1 MSIDYLNF
9 IKRNPL
15 LFSITNQLPEVL
27 VILDEN
33 FNVVIFNDNA
43 EKLFHCTLLKALGK
57 SFYEICQQAQI
68 ACFISDYARLH
79 MKAYKK
85 KVDTIINNIKY
96 TWQIFSVET
105 PDGLFHILKTINV
118 SDRELKDTIHQ
129 LETLIENMP
138 CNVYWMDKDC
148 LMQGCNQNVL
158 TMLNM
163 TKEQFYG
170 KTYEELSFLCNW
182 PEGFAEKLKNDDLM
196 VLHTGNAI
204 YGIEDPPIPVENSKI
219 VNFLTSRVPLRNK
232 NGEINGV
239 AGISIDVTDLKEAK
253 EKAEVANQA
262 KSEFIANMSHD
273 IRTPL
278 TGILGLIGGLINFAD
293 KIAVALQ
300 QAQSTHST
308 KILESYRSWL
318 NELIDLVRE
327 DGQLIL
333 GSADELLQLLNE
345 ILGTM
350 SLEAGK
356 VSEQPESFSLHELV
370 EHNVELMHPIAR
382 HRKLELLCEIDAT
395 VPVYVSGLHHYL
407 DRTLLNLLSNAL
419 KFTEKGFVKISVQMV
434 STHQSSFS
442 IGEDVELTI
451 VVEDSGIGIPQDKY
465 ETIFEHFSRL
475 TPSYQGIYKGAG
487 LGLFTV
493 KQYIEAMQATI
504 RVESEMGQGTRFIIR
519 LPLTVSDHSDRE
531 KVSYREPVKKEPL
544 PIQPTAVVQ
553 QQQITAS
560 ANPGAN
566 ATTRIL
572 IVEDNYI
579 AAKGARGTIQ
589 DHYNHCACDIA
600 GTGKEA
606 IQMAQANHYDFIL
619 MDIGLPDIDGIEVTR
634 QIRAFQAAE
643 RAQVPIVALTGHG
656 SNWEKK
662 EEALA
667 AGMQEVYEKPL
678 TKTKLDWLMQHY
690 VFKPEYSERAIQE
703 PKPKKT
709 GKHLIPAIDWE
720 QCLMNFS
727 GDETLVRE
735 LLASLAIDIQLTKEK
750 VAEFYAAKDE
760 AALRSELHRFKG
772 GVDYLS
778 LPQLTITLSAFH
790 LAVKEK
796 PQQAKKLEKTY
807 LAFQEAMN
815 ALLAVFVEQGLMKSD

>member
-1 MSIDYLNF
+1 MKSNKE
-9 IKRNPL
+9 IKDKRKDKKAKKKSNSTIRSL
-15 LFSITNQLPEVL
+15 ADLTTL
-27 VILDEN
+27 VTGQEQGRLSS
-33 FNVVIFNDNA
+33 A
-43 EKLFHCTLLKALGK
+43 EEYAQ
-57 SFYEICQQAQI
+57 EICFFYQSII
-68 ACFISDYARLH
+68 A
-79 MKAYKK
+79 
-85 KVDTIINNIKY
+85 
-96 TWQIFSVET
+96 
-105 PDGLFHILKTINV
+105 
-118 SDRELKDTIHQ
+118 
-129 LETLIENMP
+129 NMP
-138 CNVYWMDKDC
+138 NHVYWLDRNC
-148 LMQGCNQNVL
+148 VL
-158 TMLNM
+158 RGGNDELAHFFGL
-163 TKEQFYG
+163 KSASELAG
-170 KTYEELSFLCNW
+170 LTYEEMSKLANWTEGQGESFK
-182 PEGFAEKLKNDDLM
+182 EAELKVMSTNTPRLN
-196 VLHTGNAI
+196 V
-204 YGIEDPPIPVENSKI
+204 EEPVVF
-219 VNFLTSRVPLRNK
+219 VNNKPKHYISNKVPLYNK
-232 NGEINGV
+232 KGEIIGV
-239 AGISIDVTDLKEAK
+239 LGITTDVTDLIEAK

-356 VSEQPESFSLHELV
+356 VSEQLESFSLYELV
-370 EHNVELMHPIAR
+370 EHNVELMRPIAR
-382 HRKLELLCEIDAT
+382 HKKLELSCEIDAA
-395 VPVYVSGLHHYL
+395 VPVYVKGLHHYL

-442 IGEDVELTI
+442 IDENVELTI
-451 VVEDSGIGIPQDKY
+451 VVEDSGIGIPQDKF

-504 RVESEMGQGTRFIIR
+504 RVESKMGQGTHFIIR

-531 KVSYREPVKKEPL
+531 KVSYREPVKKPL
-544 PIQPTAVVQ
+544 PIQSTAVVQ
-553 QQQITAS
+553 QQVIAP
-560 ANPGAN
+560 ANPD
-566 ATTRIL
+566 ATVRIL
-572 IVEDNYI
+572 IVEDNFI

-606 IQMAQANHYDFIL
+606 IQMAQTNHYDFIL
-619 MDIGLPDIDGIEVTR
+619 MDIGLPDIDGIEATR

-678 TKTKLDWLMQHY
+678 TKAKLDWLMQHY
-690 VFKPEYSERAIQE
+690 VFKPEYSEAIQE
-703 PKPKKT
+703 PKPPKKT
-709 GKHLIPAIDWE
+709 GKHIIPAIDWE

-727 GDETLVRE
+727 GDEALVRE
-735 LLASLAIDIQLTKEK
+735 LLSSLAIDIQLTKEK

-760 AALRSELHRFKG
+760 AALRAELHRFKG

-778 LPQLTITLSAFH
+778 LPQLTIALSAFH

-807 LAFQEAMN
+807 LVFQEAMN
-815 ALLAVFVEQGLMKSD
+815 ALLAVFAEQGLMKSD